1 MLSTVINIAKEVD
14 KTTESSIKKNLGIS
28 NLDRIKKFIQF
39 TWEKKIVKKNQ
50 MLDKVA
56 TQLEHIKNYGLDNR
70 RGSQNQEYQLDILL
84 KEGNRQKKERNA
96 MLAAQNQMLLDKA
109 EERKKNESMSQISR
123 VPKNIKLKEKI
134 DHSQQNPRGLSF
146 VDDNVKFSQG
156 MTEKERK
163 DSLREHRNS
172 DINNLKS
179 VVGNFNKKNSTL
191 IGAEDHKKLAKELAL
206 ENSEGTI

>member
-1 MLSTVINIAKEVD
+1 MTTVSKTHVVYLLSVILLI
-14 KTTESSIKKNLGIS
+14 SKNL
-28 NLDRIKKFIQF
+28 
-39 TWEKKIVKKNQ
+39 
-50 MLDKVA
+50 
-56 TQLEHIKNYGLDNR
+56 
-70 RGSQNQEYQLDILL
+70 
-84 KEGNRQKKERNA
+84 
-96 MLAAQNQMLLDKA
+96 
-109 EERKKNESMSQISR
+109 
-123 VPKNIKLKEKI
+123 
-134 DHSQQNPRGLSF
+134 
-146 VDDNVKFSQG
+146 DDNVKFSQG

>member
-109 EERKKNESMSQISR
+109 EERKKSTFF
-123 VPKNIKLKEKI
+123 PKKI
-134 DHSQQNPRGLSF
+134 
-146 VDDNVKFSQG
+146 
-156 MTEKERK
+156 
-163 DSLREHRNS
+163 
-172 DINNLKS
+172 
-179 VVGNFNKKNSTL
+179 
-191 IGAEDHKKLAKELAL
+191 
-206 ENSEGTI
+206 